1 MGMLK
6 HVSIRSWASARTH
19 LGYVAAALGT
29 VLCASFAATTAS
41 AESDSSETRA
51 AAFIGGGESSTIAL
65 IRELSEWRARAIEA
79 EALLAKSG
87 IRTAEAAR
95 ANLGGS
101 ARVLSSLEGERLV
114 ILSIGRSSGALQGAM
129 LSLGDG
135 VVAKVVES
143 RETVAAA
150 LVDRSY
156 KGKLANLEGLPVQLA
171 VR

>member
-1 MGMLK
+1 MLR
-6 HVSIRSWASARTH
+6 HWSIQSHTALRARF
-19 LGYVAAALGT
+19 GRRVAVLGT
-29 VLCASFAATTAS
+29 AMAICFGVTAGWGET
-41 AESDSSETRA
+41 ASSETRS

-65 IRELSEWRARAIEA
+65 IRELSEWRSRALEA
-79 EALLAKSG
+79 EALLARSG
-87 IRTAEAAR
+87 VRTAEASR
-95 ANLGGS
+95 TSSGVT
-101 ARVLSSLEGERLV
+101 ARVLGCLEAEGLV
-114 ILSIGRSSGALQGAM
+114 ILSIGRSSGALQGAI